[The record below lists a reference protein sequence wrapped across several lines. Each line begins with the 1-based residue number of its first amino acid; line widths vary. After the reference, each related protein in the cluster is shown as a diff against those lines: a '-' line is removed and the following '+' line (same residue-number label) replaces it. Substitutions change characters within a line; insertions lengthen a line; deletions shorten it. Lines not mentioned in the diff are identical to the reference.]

1 MIRVLL
7 SIPDNPFDPT
17 NGAARSVRTIC
28 EMLAGQMDFMVTA
41 VCGRG
46 SAGDQFT
53 AQGSA
58 FGHYRGVE
66 YDLIREGYSL
76 DPAFQKQHPD
86 ILFTYGIT
94 PADRA
99 RRDQARQHGCKV
111 VFALRNSNYMEQGL
125 LEPMDGIITPS
136 QWLTD
141 QYRKIGIESTPLPL
155 PMNLEDVIAWKHD
168 PVYVTMVNPAIHKG
182 QLILQTL
189 IEEMNRRRSDIRF
202 QVVTDKA
209 WALRG
214 GIWNLTLHSIEPFP
228 RDIFAQTKILL
239 VPSVFGEPGG
249 RVAVEALLNG
259 IPPIVSDRGALPE
272 VINGAGFVV
281 HIPKE
286 ITCETNQPVP
296 VEVVE
301 PWIDV
306 ITELWDDP
314 AHYRWQSQQAL
325 NAAAMYR
332 PEVLVPRYV
341 EYFRSLGLRI
351 VPSNA
356 PSHRPTSVPTSEP
369 KESR

>member
-1 MIRVLL
+1 
-7 SIPDNPFDPT
+7 
-17 NGAARSVRTIC
+17 
-28 EMLAGQMDFMVTA
+28 
-41 VCGRG
+41 
-46 SAGDQFT
+46 
-53 AQGSA
+53 
-58 FGHYRGVE
+58 
-66 YDLIREGYSL
+66 
-76 DPAFQKQHPD
+76 
-86 ILFTYGIT
+86 
-94 PADRA
+94 
-99 RRDQARQHGCKV
+99 
-111 VFALRNSNYMEQGL
+111 MEQGL

-272 VINGAGFVV
+272 VVNGAGFVV

-286 ITCETNQPVP
+286 ITVETNQPVP
-296 VEVVE
+296 VEAVK

-306 ITELWDDP
+306 IERLWDDKVFYKD
-314 AHYRWQSQQAL
+314 ASRVASDS
-325 NAAAMYR
+325 AAMYR
-332 PEVLVPRYV
+332 PEVLAPRYV
-341 EYFRSLGLRI
+341 EYFRAR
-351 VPSNA
+351 
-356 PSHRPTSVPTSEP
+356 
-369 KESR
+369 K